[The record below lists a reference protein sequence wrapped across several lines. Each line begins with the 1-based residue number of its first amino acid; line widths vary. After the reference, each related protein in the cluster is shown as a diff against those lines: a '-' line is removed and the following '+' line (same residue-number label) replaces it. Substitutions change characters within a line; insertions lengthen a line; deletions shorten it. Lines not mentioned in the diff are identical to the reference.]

1 MLTGEFVIRKNGK
14 LQKYQNYND
23 IPNEF
28 EHIISFKPDYPP
40 EPHTKEQHDQ
50 MSKFDDYLKELI
62 TRASGN

>member
-50 MSKFDDYLKELI
+50 MSTLLRFTLPSIRLK
-62 TRASGN
+62 